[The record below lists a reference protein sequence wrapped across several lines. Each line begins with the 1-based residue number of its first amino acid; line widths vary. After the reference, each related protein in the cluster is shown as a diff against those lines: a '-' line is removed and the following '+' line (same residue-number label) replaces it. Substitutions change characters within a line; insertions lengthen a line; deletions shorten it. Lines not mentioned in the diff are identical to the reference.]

1 MKYFTISELCKSTT
15 ADAFHINNQ
24 PTPDIVDNLEI
35 LINECLDKIR
45 ETFGKP
51 IYVNSGYRC
60 KELNNRV
67 KGSKTSHH
75 LYGKAADI
83 TLKSKKLNKVLFKL
97 IKDMITSGTLKCTQL
112 IDEYNYQWIHVSYDK
127 ENLKCQILHLK

>member
-15 ADAFHINNQ
+15 ADTFNINNQ

-45 ETFGKP
+45 EAFGKP
-51 IYVNSGYRC
+51 IYVNSGFRC

-83 TLKSKKLNKVLFKL
+83 TLKSKKLNKVLFNL
-97 IKDMITSGTLKCTQL
+97 IQDMIKSGTLKCTQL
-112 IDEYNYQWIHVSYDK
+112 IDEYNYQFNHISNDK
-127 ENLKCQILHLK
+127 DNLKCQILHLK

>member
-15 ADAFHINNQ
+15 ADAYHINNQ
-24 PTPDIVDNLEI
+24 PTPEIVDNLEI

-60 KELNNRV
+60 KELNDRV

-83 TLKSKKLNKVLFKL
+83 TLNSKKLNKVLFNL
-97 IKDMITSGTLKCTQL
+97 IQDMIKSGALKCTQL
-112 IDEYNYQWIHVSYDK
+112 IDEYNYQWLHISYDK
-127 ENLKCQILHLK
+127 DNLKCQILHLK

>member
-1 MKYFTISELCKSTT
+1 MKYFTISELCKSST

-45 ETFGKP
+45 DTFGKP

-60 KELNNRV
+60 KELNNKV

-83 TLKSKKLNKVLFKL
+83 TLKSKKQNKVLFNL
-97 IKDMITSGTLKCTQL
+97 IQDMITSETLKCTQL
-112 IDEYNYQWIHVSYDK
+112 IEEYNYSWIHISYDK
-127 ENLKCQILHLK
+127 DNLKCQILHLK

>member
-15 ADAFHINNQ
+15 ADTFHINNQ

-45 ETFGKP
+45 IAYGKP

-60 KELNNRV
+60 NELNNRV
-67 KGSKTSHH
+67 KGSNTSHH

-83 TLKSKKLNKVLFKL
+83 TLKSKKLNKLLFNL
-97 IKDMITSGTLKCTQL
+97 IQDMIKSGTLKCTQL
-112 IDEYNYQWIHVSYDK
+112 IDEYNYQWVHISYDK
-127 ENLKCQILHLK
+127 DNLKCQILHLK

>member
-35 LINECLDKIR
+35 LTNECLDKIR

>member
-15 ADAFHINNQ
+15 ADAFNINNQ

-51 IYVNSGYRC
+51 IYVNSGFRC
-60 KELNNRV
+60 KELNNKV

-83 TLKSKKLNKVLFKL
+83 TLKSKKLTKVLFNL
-97 IKDMITSGTLKCTQL
+97 IQDMIKSGTLKCTQL
-112 IDEYNYQWIHVSYDK
+112 IDEYSYQWIHISYDK
-127 ENLKCQILHLK
+127 DNLKCQILHLK

>member
-15 ADAFHINNQ
+15 ADTFHINNQ

-35 LINECLDKIR
+35 LINQCLDKIR
-45 ETFGKP
+45 EAFGNP

-60 KELNNRV
+60 KELNNKV
-67 KGSKTSHH
+67 KGSNTSHH

-83 TLKSKKLNKVLFKL
+83 TLKSKKQNKVLFNL
-97 IKDMITSGTLKCTQL
+97 IQDMINSGTLKCTQL
-112 IDEYNYQWIHVSYDK
+112 IDEYNYSWIHISYDK
-127 ENLKCQILHLK
+127 DNLKCQILHLK

>member
-24 PTPDIVDNLEI
+24 PTPDIVDNIEI

-51 IYVNSGYRC
+51 I
-60 KELNNRV
+60 
-67 KGSKTSHH
+67 
-75 LYGKAADI
+75 
-83 TLKSKKLNKVLFKL
+83 
-97 IKDMITSGTLKCTQL
+97 
-112 IDEYNYQWIHVSYDK
+112 
-127 ENLKCQILHLK
+127 

>member
-45 ETFGKP
+45 EVFGNH

-67 KGSKTSHH
+67 KGSNTSHH

-83 TLKSKKLNKVLFKL
+83 TLKSKKLNKVLFNL
-97 IKDMITSGTLKCTQL
+97 IQDMIKSGTLKCTQL
-112 IDEYNYQWIHVSYDK
+112 IDEYNYQWIHISYDK
-127 ENLKCQILHLK
+127 DNLKCQILHLK

>member
-83 TLKSKKLNKVLFKL
+83 TLKSKKLNSVLFNL
-97 IKDMITSGTLKCTQL
+97 IQDMIKSGTLKCTQL
-112 IDEYNYQWIHVSYDK
+112 IDEYSYQWIHTSYDQD
-127 ENLKCQILHLK
+127 NLKCQILHLK